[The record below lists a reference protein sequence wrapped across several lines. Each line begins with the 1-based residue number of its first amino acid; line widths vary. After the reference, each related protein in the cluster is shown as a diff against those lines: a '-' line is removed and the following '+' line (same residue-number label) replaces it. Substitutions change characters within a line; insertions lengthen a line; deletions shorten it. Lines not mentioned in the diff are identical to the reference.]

1 MMNGVQLINLLNLNT
16 GGLTNKS
23 NPYGLYSDGV
33 FESILESRIFTEKD
47 KKAAKI
53 ERQLKARLKKSSGD
67 TVKTRVDI
75 DSDLY
80 YKLAEDE
87 ELREKVE
94 DTLDYYL
101 SKENTL
107 PMGMEAALT
116 IDSEGKASYKQQ
128 YAFPDTAPLGNK
140 GAESLKQP
148 QSTQTDGGSVFSPKE
163 SFKRNQQL
171 YWDTRNRMKGLKN

>member
-1 MMNGVQLINLLNLNT
+1 MELVQLLNLNNT
-16 GGLTNKS
+16 GGIAYKS

-33 FESILESRIFTEKD
+33 FESILENRLFSEKD

-67 TVKTRVDI
+67 AVKTRVDI
-75 DSDLY
+75 DSELY

-94 DTLDYYL
+94 DTLNYYL
-101 SKENTL
+101 SKENSL

-116 IDSEGKASYKQQ
+116 IDSEGKASYKRR
-128 YAFPDTAPLGNK
+128 FKNNGT
-140 GAESLKQP
+140 ESLKQL

-163 SFKRNQQL
+163 SFQRNQQQ
-171 YWDTRNRMKGLKN
+171 YWDTRNRMKVLKN